1 MNIKTLKIEAL
12 THKTC
17 IMNDAENGFACN
29 KTVFLLQNSIKNKW
43 EVVHYENDRFGLLN
57 GILYLKDMNIEPV
70 DIVLKRNDVQKCHF
84 IIRSD
89 IPFSEIS
96 KMIDQIYHLDNVTY
110 GVDNKMSG
118 KEGI

>member
-1 MNIKTLKIEAL
+1 MKLFEIKNL
-12 THKTC
+12 TPKTC
-17 IMNDAENGFACN
+17 LMNEAENGFACN
-29 KTVFLLQNSIKNKW
+29 KTVFLLQSSIKNKW
-43 EVVHYENDRFGLLN
+43 TVVHYEKDRFGLLN

-96 KMIDQIYHLDNVTY
+96 KMIDQIYHLDNIIY
-110 GVDNKMSG
+110 G
-118 KEGI
+118 